1 MNLSGA
7 ELIVRFLEYAGI
19 EVVAGIPGG
28 ASLPIYDAL
37 YGSQILHVLARHEQ
51 GAGFIAGGMA
61 RAGGKTAVCIASSGP
76 GVTNLITA
84 VADAKMDSIPL
95 LAITGQVPTA
105 LIGTDA
111 FQEIDTFGLSIPVT
125 KRSYLVK
132 RTEDLVKILPQA
144 WNTTV
149 EGRPGPVWI
158 DVPKDVAFGRI
169 EWDQS
174 KELEYWNIHKNETFG
189 PIAAD
194 WISDFDNLISRSQR
208 PVFYVGGGL
217 NRQNAAEAF
226 RILQKRSGFPTVCT
240 LMGLGILSEENP
252 SFLGMLGMHGSRA
265 TNMALDEADLL
276 IALGVRFDDRAT
288 GKLSEFC
295 PNAKIIHVDL
305 DATEIGKLKTPD
317 LSLKHDVHEVI
328 KLLLDGP
335 FREPIPTRTREKW
348 FERIR
353 FLKESYGLPQPGE
366 EDVLH
371 PFSILKRIADIAGDK
386 VVLTTDVGQHQMW
399 VAQYYPFRRQGSFLT
414 SGGLGT
420 MGFGLPAA
428 IGAALALPDKRI
440 VCVSGD
446 GSIMMNI
453 QELDTLRELG
463 LNVTIL
469 LMNNGHLGLV
479 RQQQELFFG
488 SRFSASRFTLPA
500 DFARIASSFGIPS
513 FILEDKTTVSETLTE
528 ILSMEGPSFAVLNVL
543 PELHVLPMVPS
554 GKANREMIH

>member
-7 ELIVRFLEYAGI
+7 ELIVRFLEYAGVEI
-19 EVVAGIPGG
+19 IAGIPGG

-37 YGSQILHVLARHEQ
+37 HGSKIRHVLARHEQ

-61 RAGGKTAVCIASSGP
+61 RASGKTSVCIASSGP

-84 VADAKMDSIPL
+84 IADAKMDSIPL
-95 LAITGQVPTA
+95 LAITGQIPTS

-144 WNTTV
+144 WNTTS

-158 DVPKDVAFGRI
+158 DVPKDVAAGRI
-169 EWDQS
+169 DWDES
-174 KELEYWNIHKNETFG
+174 KESEYWNIRKSEFSDSV
-189 PIAAD
+189 PKD
-194 WISDFDNLISRSQR
+194 WISRFETLISESNR
-208 PVFYVGGGL
+208 PVFYIGGGL
-217 NRQNAAEAF
+217 NRPRAAEAF
-226 RILQKRSGFPTVCT
+226 RVLQKRTGFPTVST
-240 LMGLGILSEENP
+240 LMGLGILSDENP

-265 TNMALDEADLL
+265 TNLVLEEADLL

-295 PNAKIIHVDL
+295 PNAKVIHVDV
-305 DATEIGKLKTPD
+305 DDTEIGKLKTPD
-317 LSLKHDVHEVI
+317 LSIRHDVCNLI
-328 KLLLDGP
+328 KQLLDGP
-335 FREPIPTRTREKW
+335 FREPIPILQREEW
-348 FERIR
+348 SDRVRI
-353 FLKESYGLPQPGE
+353 LKDSYGLPIPGE
-366 EDVLH
+366 KEDLH
-371 PFSILKRIADIAGDK
+371 PFSILKRISEIAGDRT
-386 VVLTTDVGQHQMW
+386 VLTTDVGQHQMW
-399 VAQYYPFRRQGSFLT
+399 VAQYYPFRKQGSFLT

-428 IGAALALPDKRI
+428 IGAALALPEKRI

-453 QELDTLRELG
+453 QELDTLRELD

-488 SRFSASRFTLPA
+488 SRFSASRFTLSA
-500 DFARIASSFGIPS
+500 DFAKIASSFGIPS
-513 FILEDKTTVSETLTE
+513 FTLDDKTTVTETLSE
-528 ILSMEGPSFAVLNVL
+528 VLSVKGPSFAVLNVP
-543 PELHVLPMVPS
+543 PELNVLPMVPA